1 MSEYLQSKSVAS
13 ENQVLCRINQTLG
26 LSPEPKIEKERKSSL
41 FSIEFRKN
49 FH

>member
-1 MSEYLQSKSVAS
+1 MIRIANVWIS
-13 ENQVLCRINQTLG
+13 ENQVLRRLTKSLG
-26 LSPEPKIEKERKSSL
+26 RGLEPKIEKERKSSL